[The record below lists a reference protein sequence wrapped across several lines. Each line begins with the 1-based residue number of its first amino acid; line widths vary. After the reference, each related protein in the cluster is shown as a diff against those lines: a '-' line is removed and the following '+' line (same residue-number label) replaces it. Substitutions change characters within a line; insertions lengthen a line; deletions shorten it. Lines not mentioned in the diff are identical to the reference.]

1 MELAEATFRSPHYPK
16 DQVDLSTKAKREQ
29 WVADSSGIWSVGTVH
44 VQLAIARKNGLIKSG
59 RKKK

>member
-1 MELAEATFRSPHYPK
+1 MELAEATFRSPNYPK
-16 DQVDLSTKAKREQ
+16 DEVDLSTKAKREQ
-29 WVADSSGIWSVGTVH
+29 WVADSSSIWSVGTVH